1 MRQLRSPILFLPLLA
16 LPLLA
21 REEALHGTWDSTM
34 HDEQIGEIFTS
45 LTFEADGAFEIDQV
59 IQVKEDFLGGLGIPE
74 TIAIDSITARGT
86 GTYGVEGDSIR
97 VDIARW
103 DLRVDGEDFDDFFP
117 RVAPD
122 LARHFAGL
130 NGIPEERYPEYEQV
144 FVDEFLAAIDEI
156 DFLSGFEEGASSAY
170 VVEGNVLVL
179 TSTGETDR
187 LRIPPRGGRHSHV
200 GGPDYLG
207 RPESCRASLKSP
219 GPCPRPLET
228 SSPGTSSCCCAPD
241 NHRRW
246 I

>member
-1 MRQLRSPILFLPLLA
+1 M
-16 LPLLA
+16 
-21 REEALHGTWDSTM
+21 
-34 HDEQIGEIFTS
+34 
-45 LTFEADGAFEIDQV
+45 
-59 IQVKEDFLGGLGIPE
+59 
-74 TIAIDSITARGT
+74 
-86 GTYGVEGDSIR
+86 EGDSIR

-187 LRIPPRGGRHSHV
+187 EFRRVEAAIPTAVALTTWGGLKAALRR
-200 GGPDYLG
+200 
-207 RPESCRASLKSP
+207 
-219 GPCPRPLET
+219 
-228 SSPGTSSCCCAPD
+228 
-241 NHRRW
+241 
-246 I
+246 

>member
-1 MRQLRSPILFLPLLA
+1 MRQLRSPILFLPLFA

-59 IQVKEDFLGGLGIPE
+59 IQVKEDFLGGLEIPE
-74 TIAIDSITARGT
+74 TITIDSITARGT

-122 LARHFAGL
+122 LARHFADL
-130 NGIPEERYPEYEQV
+130 NGIPEERYPEYEQGIRRPV
-144 FVDEFLAAIDEI
+144 PRSNRRNRLPRRLRGGREQGLRHRRERP
-156 DFLSGFEEGASSAY
+156 GAY
-170 VVEGNVLVL
+170 VHRR
-179 TSTGETDR
+179 DR
-187 LRIPPRGGRHSHV
+187 QGIPPRGGRHSHR
-200 GGPDYLG
+200 GRPDYLG
-207 RPESCRASLKSP
+207 RPESCPASLKSP
-219 GPCPRPLET
+219 GAPVPGCYRCLRI
-228 SSPGTSSCCCAPD
+228 SPVPD
-241 NHRRW
+241 RQTPESAVA
-246 I
+246 